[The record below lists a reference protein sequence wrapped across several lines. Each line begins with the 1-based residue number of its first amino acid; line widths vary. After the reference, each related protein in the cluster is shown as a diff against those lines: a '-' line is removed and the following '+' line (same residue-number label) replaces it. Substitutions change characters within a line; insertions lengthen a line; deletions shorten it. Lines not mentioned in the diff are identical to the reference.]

1 MSLRDYQRIDEVY
14 HNMYKNKFHRE
25 EPLVKE
31 SGWDDEER
39 QGDANGRWSDK
50 RTGRSHRD
58 DQGDEDE
65 EYKAKAK
72 SHMPEAAKG
81 IMHKLKLEYGDK
93 YNPEKAKAAVKH
105 ALASTTEEDCEEW
118 MLKQDYSHTPDQ
130 KKNVVKYLQSDE
142 ENAEEKHCKWAAQG
156 CDCGECEECQ
166 DNAIKS

>member
-1 MSLRDYQRIDEVY
+1 MSSRDYQRIDEVY
-14 HNMYKNKFHRE
+14 HNMYRNRFHRE
-25 EPLVKE
+25 EPFTINE
-31 SGWDDEER
+31 DD
-39 QGDANGRWSDK
+39 AAAMA
-50 RTGRSHRD
+50 
-58 DQGDEDE
+58 EDE
-65 EYKAKAK
+65 EYKSKAK
-72 SHMPEAAKG
+72 SHMPEAAKV

-130 KKNVVKYLQSDE
+130 KQNAVKYLKSDE

-166 DNAIKS
+166 DNAIKG